1 MLEALLEACSCPSFV
16 ISLAGSYINM
26 CGVIFTGHAIV
37 HRLTDYIWLANSRVN
52 DDAHSH
58 RIARVFFALGNALAR
73 LRSFYAELVK
83 PSIPRAR
90 FFPLA
95 NRYRVGERTIEFRY
109 TAYLKTPGRP
119 ALPFWPSK
127 CDGDARQIVVKF
139 VERYGVAAH
148 TLLANHGLA
157 PRLLSYGDIW
167 LSGPE
172 ERGCGSRKMVVMEYV
187 EGMTAHTSFYSEAK
201 GALPDGVHG
210 IVERERSRGN

>member
-1 MLEALLEACSCPSFV
+1 M
-16 ISLAGSYINM
+16 ISIAGPYINI
-26 CGVIFTGHAIV
+26 CGSIFTGHAIV

-83 PSIPRAR
+83 SSMPRAR

-95 NRYRVGERTIEFRY
+95 NRYKVGERIIEFKY
-109 TAYLKTPGRP
+109 TAYLKDTEE
-119 ALPFWPSK
+119 ACAAFLAVE
-127 CDGDARQIVVKF
+127 CDGDERQIVVKF

-157 PRLLSYGDIW
+157 PRLLYHGDIW
-167 LSGPE
+167 LSSPE
-172 ERGCGSRKMVVMEYV
+172 MRGCGGRKMVVMEY
-187 EGMTAHTSFYSEAK
+187 
-201 GALPDGVHG
+201 
-210 IVERERSRGN
+210 IR